1 MMNTLVQSMRSARIK
16 KIKLTIIHQ
25 NLHPCWPALLA
36 CLLYSL
42 SFFAFCL
49 LPLLAARLQM
59 KSTRPSSWQ
68 LGDHLIVQQDKTPIA
83 HRKNEQHAKRTSKQ
97 NEYFCPHC
105 SQKCNKFS
113 RIWSEIRYNFH
124 FFSCVLRPFLALRL
138 LTFFV
143 YFFAS
148 LLV

>member
-1 MMNTLVQSMRSARIK
+1 MMNTLVQSMRSAKKK
-16 KIKLTIIHQ
+16 KIKPNNNTSKFAS
-25 NLHPCWPALLA
+25 PCWPVYCTVYLFL
-36 CLLYSL
+36 L
-42 SFFAFCL
+42 SFVYFPFS
-49 LPLLAARLQM
+49 LAASNEIDAPLILA
-59 KSTRPSSWQ
+59 TW
-68 LGDHLIVQQDKTPIA
+68 DHLIVHKTPTA